1 MNPTT
6 KNFSAIL
13 GMALCSLLAAGQF
26 RTLVGTEQALASSST
41 ALLVMA
47 LLSGLV
53 VVTTSITTVGLVLNA
68 TKH

>member
-6 KNFSAIL
+6 KNISAIL

-26 RTLVGTEQALASSST
+26 RTLVGTENALASSST
-41 ALLVMA
+41 ALLLMT
-47 LLSGLV
+47 LISGLV